1 MTLHGRRA
9 WTEKTPPPTE
19 PLALGGRGQEGR
31 GQPEAQRGRGEHVES
46 PASNSPCLPPPRP
59 RIVLFSLLLLTPAHE
74 CGPEGDLHQ
83 HVQGV
88 LQVSGGH
95 GEWGAGAGGAGTGE
109 PG

>member
-46 PASNSPCLPPPRP
+46 PASNSPCLPPPAP
-59 RIVLFSLLLLTPAHE
+59 ASSFSAYCYSRLRMSVAQRETCINMCKE
-74 CGPEGDLHQ
+74 SCK
-83 HVQGV
+83 
-88 LQVSGGH
+88 
-95 GEWGAGAGGAGTGE
+95 
-109 PG
+109 